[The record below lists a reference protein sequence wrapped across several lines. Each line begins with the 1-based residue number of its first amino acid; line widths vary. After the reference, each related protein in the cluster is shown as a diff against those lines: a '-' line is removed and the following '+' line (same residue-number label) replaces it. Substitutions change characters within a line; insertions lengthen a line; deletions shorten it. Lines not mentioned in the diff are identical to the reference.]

1 MCKLVQGKILPC
13 VSHFLAA
20 HKDNIFLFLSV
31 FFIVWFDLISA
42 VIIYY
47 QDIFSNY
54 FFRIG
59 DA

>member
-1 MCKLVQGKILPC
+1 MFPI
-13 VSHFLAA
+13 FLAA

-31 FFIVWFDLISA
+31 FFIVWFDLINA
-42 VIIYY
+42 LIIYY

-54 FFRIG
+54 FYRIE